1 MRIFNNVPSLDEI
14 KTLKPELKALFWDM
28 DGTLLNTET
37 IHAEATLDVIQANQ
51 GVEKLRPE
59 AILNFVLGQT
69 DGEVYQCLS
78 KDRLISQITFSE
90 FVSQKDDLFFKLVQA
105 NKAKC
110 LNPTIKELLE
120 NCKKKGIILSLVTS
134 SEEKIAYSLINEFD
148 LKKYFDHIITRQD
161 TSRNK
166 PDPAPYKLALKLA
179 KVKKSEALIFED
191 SPIGLEA
198 ARASRVEFLQ
208 ANWY

>member
-1 MRIFNNVPSLDEI
+1 MLQEI
-14 KTLKPELKALFWDM
+14 KPELKALFWDM

-37 IHAEATLDVIQANQ
+37 IHAEATLDVIKAHP
-51 GVEKLRPE
+51 GPEKLRSG

-69 DGEVYQCLS
+69 DGEVYQSLTRE
-78 KDRLISQITFSE
+78 RLIASITFAE
-90 FVSQKDDLFFKLVQA
+90 FVSRKDDLFIELVKT
-105 NKAKC
+105 NKEKC
-110 LNPTIKELLE
+110 IDSSITELLQ
-120 NCKKKGIILSLVTS
+120 NCVEQGIKILLVTS
-134 SEEKIAYSLINEFD
+134 SEQKIALTLINEFG
-148 LKKYFDHIITRQD
+148 LKSFFDYIITRED

-179 KVKKSEALIFED
+179 KLKKPEALILED

-198 ARASRVEFLQ
+198 ARASRIGFIQ